1 MAIVIMQKFPCSEKG
16 RKTFNDILRAEDGV
30 KKTRTFD
37 GLISAEILF
46 DDESNDVVGISV
58 WESRAHF
65 EEYMKFRIIW
75 GIAEKLV
82 PLLTGV
88 PEITYLTSTDI

>member
-1 MAIVIMQKFPCSEKG
+1 MTNQ
-16 RKTFNDILRAEDGV
+16 
-30 KKTRTFD
+30 
-37 GLISAEILF
+37 
-46 DDESNDVVGISV
+46 NDVVGISV

-65 EEYMKFRIIW
+65 AEYMKFRIIW